1 LNKRLFII
9 LLFAFLGPWS
19 HAQLVTT
26 SGIGPA
32 QLVQNILV
40 GQGVTVSNVQFTG
53 ANTAIGSFQ
62 AVNTSLGM
70 DEGII
75 MTTGTVNSGPAGP
88 HGPNNRPDA
97 GLDNGAAGYAPL
109 TNIVGTNTF
118 NAAVLEFDFVPQSD
132 TVRFEYIFG
141 SDEYPEYVNSQFN
154 DVFAFFI
161 SGPGIPGG
169 QQNMAIIPGTAQP
182 VAINNVN
189 NGTNNTGPCTNCNF
203 YVNNGTGNNAPFNQN
218 IFYIQYDGFTT
229 PLEAVSPVEC
239 GETYHLI
246 IAISDVGDAIW
257 DSGIFLA
264 ANSLSSEQPV
274 NVSYELTSD
283 PFNDGQTMAQGC
295 SGATITITR
304 GGSNIND
311 ELVVPITLSGSAIPG
326 IDYTNLP
333 NEVTFAPGQTEI
345 IINLEAFAGGAFVGT
360 ANIVISF
367 EIFDP
372 CGNNNFQVIELFI
385 NETEDV
391 EVTLTSDEIAC
402 PGESVTIFAT
412 PSGGGNG
419 YNYLWNTGET
429 TQSISVTPQTTET
442 YSLEVTDNCLD
453 QTAFAEIT
461 VDVPTFDPL
470 VLDVTPDITEQCPF
484 VPFDLTVDATGGAG
498 SYTFT
503 WTDANGN
510 VLSNSDLMTVI
521 PSSTTTYYVTVE
533 DVCGDFAEDSVTITI
548 LSPPLEVIISPFQE
562 ICPGDSVEILTTA
575 SGGFGD
581 YYFFWPHS
589 GETTPSVWV
598 SPNETTDYRVIV
610 RDDCQ
615 TFQIRADT
623 RVIVV
628 RPEAQFQVI
637 TDPIFMDFPI
647 TFQNLSFGA
656 IGYDWDFGD
665 GNTSTQTHPNNTFPA
680 PGQYE
685 ITLTATDENGCSDTI
700 SKIINVLLENFI
712 YVPNAFTP
720 ETGDINNFFS
730 ASTVNIAKLNVLVF
744 NRWGQVIYES
754 DEVNFQWNGRYKG
767 RQVRPGVYPWIITY
781 TPVNGDEEIQLEG
794 FVTVLR

>member
-169 QQNMAIIPGTAQP
+169 QQNMAIIPGTTQP

-246 IAISDVGDAIW
+246 ISISDVGDAIW

-442 YSLEVTDNCLD
+442 YSVEVTDNCLD

-767 RQVRPGVYPWIITY
+767 RPVRPGVYPWIITY

>member
-1 LNKRLFII
+1 MKKRLFII

-169 QQNMAIIPGTAQP
+169 QQNMAIIPGTTQP

-203 YVNNGTGNNAPFNQN
+203 YVNNGTGNNAPFNQSN
-218 IFYIQYDGFTT
+218 FYIQYDGFTT

-311 ELVVPITLSGSAIPG
+311 ELVVPITISGSAIPG

-442 YSLEVTDNCLD
+442 YSVEVTDNCLD

-484 VPFDLTVDATGGAG
+484 VPFDLTVDATGGAA

-521 PSSTTTYYVTVE
+521 PSETTTYYVTVE
-533 DVCGDFAEDSVTITI
+533 DVCGDSAEDSITITI

-562 ICPGDSVEILTTA
+562 ICPGDSVEIVTTV

-589 GETTPSVWV
+589 GETTSSVWV

-637 TDPIFMDFPI
+637 TDPVFMDFPI

-730 ASTVNIAKLNVLVF
+730 ASTVNIAKLNVLIF

-754 DEVNFQWNGRYKG
+754 DEVKFQWNGRYKG
-767 RQVRPGVYPWIITY
+767 RPVRPGVYPWIITY